1 MTKFLMIL
9 ATAASVATAVFS
21 FSETR
26 TTRRAQV
33 EMVGTVWTWIEYQ
46 TPAGDYTET
55 SIETERF
62 QEFPHVDQTV
72 IYDVKTGEVVQ

>member
-9 ATAASVATAVFS
+9 ATAASVATAAFS

-26 TTRRAQV
+26 TARRAQV
-33 EMVGTVWTWIEYQ
+33 EIVGAVWTWIEYQ

-55 SIETERF
+55 SIETKRF
-62 QEFPHVDQTV
+62 QEFPHVGQAV
-72 IYDVKTGEVVQ
+72 IYDTETGAVMQ

>member
-9 ATAASVATAVFS
+9 ATAASVATAAFS
-21 FSETR
+21 FSETI

-33 EMVGTVWTWIEYQ
+33 EIVGTVWTWIEYQ

-62 QEFPHVDQTV
+62 QESPHVGQVV
-72 IYDVKTGEVVQ
+72 IYDTETGAVMQ